1 MVIMGTNTSSSSR
14 PIKRVLVIDDNDEI
28 TELLK
33 DYFELEAIECIV
45 INDGRAGLEEL
56 RSGKRSYD
64 FILLDLAMP
73 GFSGMDIFHK
83 LKEENLLESKNIV
96 IFTASSQKDNEML
109 MEGAKYILRK
119 PFSLGEIK
127 GLVKM
132 FSNQ

>member
-1 MVIMGTNTSSSSR
+1 MSTNTSSSSR
-14 PIKRVLVIDDNDEI
+14 PMNRVLVIDDNDEI

-33 DYFELEAIECIV
+33 DYFEFEKIECIV

-56 RSGKRSYD
+56 RSDKRSYD

-73 GFSGMDIFHK
+73 EFSGLDIFNK
-83 LKEENLLESKNIV
+83 LKEENLLDSKNIV

-119 PFSLGEIK
+119 PFSLDEIK
-127 GLVKM
+127 GLVKR
-132 FSNQ
+132 FTNK